1 MDRIFEAYNGT
12 GGFKPEFIRKTR
24 ERLHWTCSQVWGRKA
39 LDVGCSQGIGPILLG
54 RMGIDVLG
62 VDVNPEA
69 IAFAKKEL
77 EKEPDGVRR
86 KVRFVCEDFVQFKND
101 EWAQVD
107 AIVMGEVLEHLV
119 RPADFIGR
127 AFQLL
132 KPAGRLVVT
141 VPFGINDDPDH
152 RQTFYLTSVY
162 SFLFPYFES
171 LKLL

>member
-12 GGFKPEFIRKTR
+12 GGFKPEFMRKTR

-86 KVRFVCEDFVQFKND
+86 KVRFVCEDFAQFKND
-101 EWAQVD
+101 EWAD
-107 AIVMGEVLEHLV
+107 
-119 RPADFIGR
+119 R
-127 AFQLL
+127 
-132 KPAGRLVVT
+132 KSVV
-141 VPFGINDDPDH
+141 
-152 RQTFYLTSVY
+152 
-162 SFLFPYFES
+162 
-171 LKLL
+171 